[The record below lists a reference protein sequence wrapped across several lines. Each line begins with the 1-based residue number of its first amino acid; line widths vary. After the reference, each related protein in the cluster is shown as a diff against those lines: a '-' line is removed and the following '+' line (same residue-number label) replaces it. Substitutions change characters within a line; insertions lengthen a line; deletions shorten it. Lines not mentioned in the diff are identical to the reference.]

1 LALQKQVFSKRDDLE
16 EMKSKSKLELQGLFF
31 EHEKLTRQQEY
42 LADQTKTEQERK
54 VTVQNEKNK
63 KSMKA
68 TELKF

>member
-1 LALQKQVFSKRDDLE
+1 
-16 EMKSKSKLELQGLFF
+16 MKSKSKLELQGLYF

-63 KSMKA
+63 KSMKV